1 MVKKNFF
8 TTNQAD
14 LMINGADV
22 PNTVSPE
29 FCSDRANEIIEIYAH
44 LSAMVTEGNG
54 LYNKYVLSVIKDGNV
69 VAVAASDDKE
79 EPSSMS
85 VLYRG
90 EVNSANEF
98 SVQITSSMDAVIPA

>member
-1 MVKKNFF
+1 
-8 TTNQAD
+8 
-14 LMINGADV
+14 MINGADV

-29 FCSDRANEIIEIYAH
+29 FCSDRDDYKEIIEIYAH

-69 VAVAASDDKE
+69 VAVAASDDME
-79 EPSSMS
+79 EPSSLS

-98 SVQITSSMDAVIPA
+98 SVQITSSTDAVIPA